1 MSPVTA
7 AAMLLFLLASLVAT
21 TPVQGG
27 RVTRQVAPV
36 PEPENSPDDFTVR
49 GTNSS
54 SSSSLTPP
62 PEPACNAS
70 GYSTE
75 FGSSFTFE
83 CRQAYALSAVRSTYC
98 SATGD
103 RAWNYSC
110 TYMGLGQLDECYWS
124 PFVNDFGADLSY
136 QCPFN
141 SLVTGFH
148 RWFMYQIKAFQQQK
162 TSAAYLSS
170 ERSMSPVTAAAMILF
185 LLSALV
191 ATTPVQGSRV
201 TQQVAPVP
209 EPENSPDDFAVS
221 RTNSSSSSSLTPPPE
236 PACNAS
242 GYTTEFGSSFTFECR
257 QAYALSAVRSTY
269 CIATGDRAWNY
280 SCTYMGLGQLDEC
293 YWSPFVNDFGSVLSY
308 QCPFNSLVTGFY
320 SEYDAAQSDRR
331 WKLKCCR
338 SDRTLLYNCQNS
350 LPANT
355 PAGDLEFSVFGNYFL
370 RGVFATFRRNV
381 RRGEKLVS
389 PAGEQS
395 LLRNSWAVPTDL
407 SYTARGPGIPA
418 DMSVQGGS
426 WLLLTGLALFFSYSA
441 AVCPLPNYTPTSI
454 DGYCYREKVGM
465 FDFHAAEHICEEDG
479 ALLITDKNIYRHMWL
494 QLKDFAQGF
503 WLGLEDEEVPG
514 EYYWSDNETLSEPT
528 FWEPTIPDD
537 PSKHCVIS
545 VRNGTG
551 GVTAQSNWV
560 PADCHSYYTNV
571 VCEVD
576 NDECASN
583 TENACN
589 EPNMHCV
596 NTIGWYECECDAGY
610 HWEGNICAGE
620 YECECE
626 AGYHWEGNI
635 CAGEYECECE
645 AGYHWEGNI
654 CAGEYECECE
664 AGYHWEGNICAG
676 EYECECE
683 AGYHWE
689 GNICAEEHI
698 GPTEAPIHDECPVG
712 WDDTFTGMCI
722 KAFTVKSN
730 WPMAHFTCGTSE
742 RGRLVTIEDQEKL
755 DFMKTYADAPNYYW
769 IGLNDVMEEGTLV
782 WTDGD
787 DLDPAEFTPAVPWSS
802 DPNYQN
808 TDAIDCVCFA
818 KGILNG
824 VYNTWAF
831 ESCLTKKKFICEI
844 DLDECSAK
852 PCLNNGT
859 CYEEHPVGFGCTCEP
874 GYEGD
879 ICEIDGDDLDP
890 AEFTPAVPWSS
901 DPNYQNTEDIDCVCF
916 AKGILNGVYNTW
928 AFESCLTKKKFICEI
943 DLDECSAKP
952 CLNNGT
958 CYEEHPVG
966 FGCTCEPGYEGDIC
980 EIDIDECA
988 NVTCENGGTC
998 VDGINE
1004 YSCDCPIG
1012 IEGTHCEINID
1023 DCPGVTC
1030 QNGGTCVDGINDYS
1044 CDCVDGYEG
1053 EHCETDTDDCVGVN
1067 CQNGGTCVDEVD
1079 GYSCTCAPGYEGDH
1093 CETDTDDCVGVN
1105 CQNGGTCVDEV
1116 DGYSCTCAPG
1126 YEGDHCE
1133 TDTDDCV
1140 GVNCQNGGT
1149 CVDEVDGYSCTC
1161 APGYEGDH
1169 CETDTDDCVG
1179 VNCQNG
1185 GTCVDEV
1192 DGYSCTCAPG
1202 YEGDHCETDT
1212 DDCVGVDCQN
1222 GGTCVDEVDGYSCT
1236 CVPGYEGDHCETDTD
1251 DCVGVTCQNGGTCV
1265 DEVDGYS
1272 CTCAPGYEGDHCET
1286 DTDDCVGV
1294 NCQNGG
1300 TCVDEVDG
1308 YSCTCA
1314 PGYEGD
1320 HCETDTDDC
1329 VGVDCQNGGT
1339 CVDEVDGY
1347 SCTCAPGY
1355 EGDHCETDTDDCV
1368 GVDCQNGGTCVDEVD
1383 GYSCT
1388 CAPGY
1393 EGDHCETDTDDC
1405 VGVTCQN
1412 GGTCV
1417 DEVDGY
1423 SCTCAPG
1430 YEGDHCETDTDD
1442 CVGVT
1447 CQNGGTCVDEVDGY
1461 SCTCAPGYEG
1471 DHCETDTDDCVGVTC
1486 QNGGTCVDEVDGY
1499 SCTCAPGYEGDHCE
1513 TDTDDCVG
1521 VTCQNGGTC
1530 VDEVDG
1536 YSCTCAPGYEG
1547 DHCETDTDDCVGVD
1561 CQNGGTCVDEVDG
1574 YSCTCAPGYEGDHCE
1589 TDTDDCVGVDLSKW
1603 RDLRRRS

>member
-1 MSPVTA
+1 MA
-7 AAMLLFLLASLVAT
+7 
-21 TPVQGG
+21 
-27 RVTRQVAPV
+27 
-36 PEPENSPDDFTVR
+36 
-49 GTNSS
+49 
-54 SSSSLTPP
+54 
-62 PEPACNAS
+62 
-70 GYSTE
+70 
-75 FGSSFTFE
+75 
-83 CRQAYALSAVRSTYC
+83 
-98 SATGD
+98 
-103 RAWNYSC
+103 
-110 TYMGLGQLDECYWS
+110 
-124 PFVNDFGADLSY
+124 
-136 QCPFN
+136 
-141 SLVTGFH
+141 
-148 RWFMYQIKAFQQQK
+148 
-162 TSAAYLSS
+162 
-170 ERSMSPVTAAAMILF
+170 
-185 LLSALV
+185 
-191 ATTPVQGSRV
+191 
-201 TQQVAPVP
+201 
-209 EPENSPDDFAVS
+209 
-221 RTNSSSSSSLTPPPE
+221 
-236 PACNAS
+236 
-242 GYTTEFGSSFTFECR
+242 
-257 QAYALSAVRSTY
+257 
-269 CIATGDRAWNY
+269 
-280 SCTYMGLGQLDEC
+280 
-293 YWSPFVNDFGSVLSY
+293 
-308 QCPFNSLVTGFY
+308 
-320 SEYDAAQSDRR
+320 
-331 WKLKCCR
+331 
-338 SDRTLLYNCQNS
+338 
-350 LPANT
+350 
-355 PAGDLEFSVFGNYFL
+355 
-370 RGVFATFRRNV
+370 
-381 RRGEKLVS
+381 
-389 PAGEQS
+389 
-395 LLRNSWAVPTDL
+395 
-407 SYTARGPGIPA
+407 
-418 DMSVQGGS
+418 VQGGS
-426 WLLLTGLALFFSYSA
+426 WLRLTGLALFFSYSA

-454 DGYCYREKVGM
+454 DGYCYREKVGQ

-528 FWEPTIPDD
+528 FWEPTIPDNET
-537 PSKHCVIS
+537 KHCVIS

-576 NDECASN
+576 NDECASPS
-583 TENACN
+583 ENACN

-596 NTIGWYECECDAGY
+596 NTIGWYECECD
-610 HWEGNICAGE
+610 
-620 YECECE
+620 
-626 AGYHWEGNI
+626 
-635 CAGEYECECE
+635 
-645 AGYHWEGNI
+645 
-654 CAGEYECECE
+654 
-664 AGYHWEGNICAG
+664 
-676 EYECECE
+676 

-787 DLDPAEFTPAVPWSS
+787 DLDPAEFTPAVPWTS

-808 TDAIDCVCFA
+808 TD
-818 KGILNG
+818 
-824 VYNTWAF
+824 
-831 ESCLTKKKFICEI
+831 
-844 DLDECSAK
+844 
-852 PCLNNGT
+852 
-859 CYEEHPVGFGCTCEP
+859 
-874 GYEGD
+874 
-879 ICEIDGDDLDP
+879 
-890 AEFTPAVPWSS
+890 
-901 DPNYQNTEDIDCVCF
+901 DIDCVCF

-1004 YSCDCPIG
+1004 YACDCPIG
-1012 IEGTHCEINID
+1012 IEGDHCEINID

-1053 EHCETDTDDCVGVN
+1053 EHCETETDECDPDP
-1067 CQNGGTCVDEVD
+1067 CQNGGTCTDSLNAFD
-1079 GYSCTCAPGYEGDH
+1079 CSCTPGWEGDT
-1093 CETDTDDCVGVN
+1093 CETN
-1105 CQNGGTCVDEV
+1105 
-1116 DGYSCTCAPG
+1116 
-1126 YEGDHCE
+1126 
-1133 TDTDDCV
+1133 TDDCV

-1251 DCVGVTCQNGGTCV
+1251 DCVGVDCQNGGTCV

-1294 NCQNGG
+1294 ACQNGG

-1308 YSCTCA
+1308 YSCTCV

-1368 GVDCQNGGTCVDEVD
+1368 GVDCQNGGTCFDEVN

-1393 EGDHCETDTDDC
+1393 EGDHCET
-1405 VGVTCQN
+1405 G
-1412 GGTCV
+1412 
-1417 DEVDGY
+1417 
-1423 SCTCAPG
+1423 
-1430 YEGDHCETDTDD
+1430 
-1442 CVGVT
+1442 
-1447 CQNGGTCVDEVDGY
+1447 
-1461 SCTCAPGYEG
+1461 
-1471 DHCETDTDDCVGVTC
+1471 
-1486 QNGGTCVDEVDGY
+1486 
-1499 SCTCAPGYEGDHCE
+1499 
-1513 TDTDDCVG
+1513 
-1521 VTCQNGGTC
+1521 
-1530 VDEVDG
+1530 
-1536 YSCTCAPGYEG
+1536 
-1547 DHCETDTDDCVGVD
+1547 
-1561 CQNGGTCVDEVDG
+1561 
-1574 YSCTCAPGYEGDHCE
+1574 
-1589 TDTDDCVGVDLSKW
+1589 
-1603 RDLRRRS
+1603 